1 MLSVIFFTT
10 LFSCKK
16 DGELYP
22 EFNSENLVV
31 RFTDTL
37 SISTKVLRND
47 SLIFLNIIPNNYF
60 DTKSKKNIGRIG
72 IKASSSILKKLSVLQ
87 AIELGFYDSIQM
99 TFEWL
104 RGLKSLISIEVDK
117 KDILGPIGIAKI
129 SGSSLDAGLFSVLFL
144 MAVLSI
150 NLGLINL
157 LPIPALDGGYLA
169 LFIYE
174 FFFNKPYSSLR
185 LYN

>member
-1 MLSVIFFTT
+1 M
-10 LFSCKK
+10 
-16 DGELYP
+16 
-22 EFNSENLVV
+22 
-31 RFTDTL
+31 
-37 SISTKVLRND
+37 
-47 SLIFLNIIPNNYF
+47 
-60 DTKSKKNIGRIG
+60 
-72 IKASSSILKKLSVLQ
+72 Q

-104 RGLKSLISIEVDK
+104 RGLKSLISIDVDK

-157 LPIPALDGGYLA
+157 LPIPALDGGYLV

-174 FFFNKPYSSLR
+174 FFFGKPLPSSIQVFL
-185 LYN
+185 LKFGFIFLISIMLLITAFDLGF